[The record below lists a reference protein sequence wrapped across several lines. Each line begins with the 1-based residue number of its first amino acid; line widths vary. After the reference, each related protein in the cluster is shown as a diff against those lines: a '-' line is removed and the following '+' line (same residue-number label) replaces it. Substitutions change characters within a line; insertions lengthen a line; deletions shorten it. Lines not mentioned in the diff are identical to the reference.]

1 MAVIVPLLTLCTA
14 ELYSEQPTK
23 PLAAGACHLRPV
35 ASAESA
41 TKPAILQEQS
51 QRIVL
56 SLIAGVLHP
65 RLNLSGL
72 VGLGAGLLW

>member
-41 TKPAILQEQS
+41 TILQEQS

-56 SLIAGVLHP
+56 SLIVGELHP
-65 RLNLSGL
+65 RLYLGDL
-72 VGLGAGLLW
+72 VGLGAGLL